1 MTAPRGRGWGRGK
14 SLRLAS
20 RWDLRRETVE
30 ARGGT
35 SPELSLR
42 GPCKRLECGS
52 ATHKGSKKGQ
62 EVGEKEGRDLTSLWK
77 HEDWIV
83 KVSYLV
89 VAGI

>member
-1 MTAPRGRGWGRGK
+1 MSAPRGRGWGRGK
-14 SLRLAS
+14 SVRLAS

-30 ARGGT
+30 AGLL
-35 SPELSLR
+35 LSFLSR
-42 GPCKRLECGS
+42 GPCERLECGS
-52 ATHKGSKKGQ
+52 ATHKGSKGQ

-89 VAGI
+89 VVGI